1 MSAQALVI
9 DGPLKG
15 QLVDTAKL
23 PLVYEETTGITGDG
37 ATSSTRPP
45 VRSYWSHTWTFLGRG
60 INVLSIHSD
69 PAEISFEILWGM
81 IIADDAKQAAI
92 W

>member
-23 PLVYEETTGITGDG
+23 PLVYTEMAGVG
-37 ATSSTRPP
+37 ASEIPP
-45 VRSYWSHTWTFLGRG
+45 VRAYWLHSWTFLGRG

-81 IIADDAKQAAI
+81 IIADDAKQAAV